1 MGLTPY
7 DATQLLNL
15 VSEQI
20 TGQTALTS
28 IDPSDF
34 THAGEFVVN
43 AAQGVEN
50 TLNAIGIVMGRLIA
64 AIRPYQ
70 ARLGL
75 IDSFENGE
83 FTQRLRKISYYSRA
97 AIEEGAWNTQ
107 LFTNFA
113 DGYDNGTNGG
123 ASQKSM
129 YEQVPSM
136 PLEMDF
142 ASHNVWSEGKTD
154 YIDQLKVAFRDQS
167 EWMRFW
173 EGAMTELANRIETR
187 REAYRRTTLLNYMA
201 GLYDVHTALA
211 GTATT
216 AVDLTAEFN
225 TYMGNPSPALTR
237 TQILGP
243 TYFKQF
249 LEFFV
254 SEIKKYSDF
263 MTENSTDYHWS
274 VPKTVGGVTY
284 HVLRHTPKRDQKL
297 ILYRP
302 LIRDAES
309 RVMPE
314 IFNDNY
320 LNIENYEGVDFWQTN
335 QSAATRPSID
345 VDGPAIPDIAGGT
358 GVTIKGTAVAL
369 DYVVGVLF
377 DRDACLDSNMFDD
390 AYSSPI
396 EGRKKYFTTWYHFNR
411 GSINDFTERG
421 ILFYLG

>member
-1 MGLTPY
+1 MALTPY
-7 DATQLLNL
+7 DATVLLNL
-15 VSEQI
+15 VSEQM
-20 TGQTALTS
+20 TGQTVLTS

-34 THAGEFVVN
+34 THAGETVLQAGF
-43 AAQGVEN
+43 EN
-50 TLNAIGIVMGRLIA
+50 TLGAVGIVMGRLIA
-64 AIRPYQ
+64 AVRVRQ
-70 ARLGL
+70 ERLGL
-75 IDSFENGE
+75 IDEFDNGE
-83 FTQRLRKISYYSRA
+83 FTQRLRKISFYSQP
-97 AIEEGAWNTQ
+97 AIQSGAWNTQ
-107 LFTNFA
+107 AFTNFA
-113 DGYDNGTNGG
+113 PGYDNGTNGG

-129 YEQVPSM
+129 YEQVPTM

-142 ASHNVWSEGKTD
+142 CSHNTWDEGYTT
-154 YIDQLKVAFRDQS
+154 YIDQLKVAMRDQS
-167 EWMRFW
+167 EWIRFW
-173 EGAMTELANRIETR
+173 EGALTEVTNRISRR
-187 REAYRRTTLLNYMA
+187 REAFRRTTLLNYMA

-237 TQILGP
+237 TDILGP
-243 TYFKQF
+243 TYFKTF

-254 SEIKKYSDF
+254 SEIKKYSDY
-263 MTENSTDYHWS
+263 MAEEGTDYHWS

-284 HVLRHTPKRDQKL
+284 HILRETPKIFQKL
-297 ILYRP
+297 ILFRP
-302 LIRDAES
+302 LLRDAES

-314 IFNDNY
+314 IFNDRY
-320 LNIENYEGVDFWQTN
+320 LSIDNYEGVDFWQTN
-335 QSAATRPSID
+335 QSPATRPSID

-390 AYSSPI
+390 AYASQI
-396 EGRKKYFTTWYHFNR
+396 EARKKYFSTWLHYNR
-411 GSINDFTERG
+411 GSLNDFTERG